1 MEVRVQRGLIA
12 QRLGTVVGDGQRH
25 GQLLADFDVVDAWNR
40 GEAPECSWARQFGVA
55 SASDSVYR
63 MRRSSVASSSTCQT
77 VVRANPLLRLLTGD
91 FAMLETECEPW
102 QYHGHASADRFAQID
117 GLGLPYGGMAARGR
131 PGEHVSAEIA
141 DLRAPSSLATLR
153 IVNVVIIDH
162 SICRCRPLKILT
174 LVIAVFY
181 IKCLNTFEHFM
192 MKYRDS
198 EK

>member
-40 GEAPECSWARQFGVA
+40 GEAPECSWASSSGVA

-77 VVRANPLLRLLTGD
+77 VVRANPCFGFLPAISPCSKPSANHGSTTARLRGSVCPD
-91 FAMLETECEPW
+91 RRPW
-102 QYHGHASADRFAQID
+102 
-117 GLGLPYGGMAARGR
+117 LPYGGMAARGR

-141 DLRAPSSLATLR
+141 DLRGTVFIGDVANSKRSNHRSQYMPMSAFENTYLG
-153 IVNVVIIDH
+153 H
-162 SICRCRPLKILT
+162 SC
-174 LVIAVFY
+174 FY